1 MQCRICL
8 DTDRPD
14 EMLTPCACRGSAM
27 YIHRQCLEE
36 YIQYYP
42 NRKCTVCQT
51 PFEYRPSHE
60 KLIIACFFVFLFLA
74 LYSTSVSFLVKFYL
88 FTMVT
93 SILAVTVYYDC
104 LNADITMT
112 ALATCVVCSVAP
124 THQTLIG
131 ACIFFTLIATL
142 HTVSRFVPI
151 KYICFILGILAI
163 AVYVMLFMVSLIGL
177 LDAPATAIVFTSMYL
192 TWLLWV
198 RTHPPLRQVED

>member
-8 DTDRPD
+8 DTDRPE

-27 YIHRQCLEE
+27 YIHRECLDE

-51 PFEYRPSHE
+51 PFDYRPSHE
-60 KLIIACFFVFLFLA
+60 KLIISCFFVFLFLA
-74 LYSTSVSFLVKFYL
+74 LYLSAVSLLVKFYL

-93 SILAVTVYYDC
+93 SILLITAYYDC
-104 LNADITMT
+104 LNADITMS
-112 ALATCVVCSVAP
+112 ALAACVVCSLAP

-131 ACIFFTLIATL
+131 ACLVFTLIGSL
-142 HTVSRFVPI
+142 HTISRFVPI
-151 KYICFILGILAI
+151 QYVCFILGILAI
-163 AVYVMLFMVSLIGL
+163 AGYVMLFIVSLIGL

>member
-27 YIHRQCLEE
+27 YIHRDCLEE

-51 PFEYRPSHE
+51 PLQYRPPHE
-60 KLIIACFFVFLFLA
+60 KLIIGCFFVFLFLA
-74 LYSTSVSFLVKFYL
+74 LYMSTVSFLVKFYL
-88 FTMVT
+88 FTMVA
-93 SILAVTVYYDC
+93 SILTITVYYDC
-104 LNADITMT
+104 LNTDITMT
-112 ALATCVVCSVAP
+112 ALAACTVCSLAP
-124 THQTLIG
+124 THHILIGACLLFTLIG
-131 ACIFFTLIATL
+131 AV
-142 HTVSRFVPI
+142 HTISRFVPI
-151 KYICFILGILAI
+151 QYICFILGILVI
-163 AVYVMLFMVSLIGL
+163 AGYVMLFIVSLIGL